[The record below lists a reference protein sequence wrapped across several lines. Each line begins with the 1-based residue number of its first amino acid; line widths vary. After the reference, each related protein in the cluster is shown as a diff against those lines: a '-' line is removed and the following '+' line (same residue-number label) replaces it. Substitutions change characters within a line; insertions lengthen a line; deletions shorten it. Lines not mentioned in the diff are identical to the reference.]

1 MSNVQVKGVVDL
13 ITLNILRT
21 TGVII
26 DTFAIIE
33 RYVNEFL
40 HGNTPRCQILI

>member
-33 RYVNEFL
+33 SYVNEFL